1 MNAPLEPS
9 DRAERAAEVLL
20 RLRAAGP
27 RPRSLPAE
35 LAPASEPEAYA
46 IQRALALRL
55 GAQVGGWKVSMSTP
69 ERGTWAPIFAED
81 LYPSPARIGSRI
93 ADGVGIEPE
102 VAFSLSRALSPQ
114 PGVPYSRNEVIAA
127 IEGAHA
133 AIEIVVSRF
142 QSHEGAEPLDRLAD
156 NISNAGLVFGPP
168 CRDWQRLDLRTLA
181 LRLKLRYEDGNS
193 TEHAASGG
201 HPLGDPL
208 TPLLWLINELSQ
220 RGVTAPA
227 GALITTGSYAGLRA
241 APRGAHVLV
250 EFAGLGAA
258 LLDVPGQAG

>member
-1 MNAPLEPS
+1 MNAPLEPAE
-9 DRAERAAEVLL
+9 RAERAAEVLL

-35 LAPASEPEAYA
+35 LAPASELEAYA

-69 ERGTWAPIFAED
+69 ERGTWAPIFAEN
-81 LYPSPARIGSRI
+81 LYPSPARVGSRI
-93 ADGVGIEPE
+93 ADSLGIEPE
-102 VAFSLSRALSPQ
+102 VAFSLSRALSPR
-114 PGVPYSRNEVIAA
+114 PGARYSREEVFDA

-168 CRDWQRLDLRTLA
+168 CREWQRLDLRSLA
-181 LRLKLRYEDGNS
+181 LRLTVRSEDGTS

-220 RGVTAPA
+220 RGIGAPA
-227 GALITTGSYAGLRA
+227 GTLITTGSYAGLRA
-241 APRGAHVLV
+241 APAGARVLV